1 LYDIANVFKSLGL
14 IQKTSLT
21 DTKKPAFCWVGI
33 NGLDQFAEKI
43 MHEKGS
49 SAQEL
54 IHSEAYLQDG
64 NTGID
69 DDDDDQRI
77 DSKECTKKVKL
88 SNSNNMN
95 ASTNSNVS

>member
-54 IHSEAYLQDG
+54 IHSESYLQNG
-64 NTGID
+64 NIGID
-69 DDDDDQRI
+69 DEDQRI
-77 DSKECTKKVKL
+77 GSKECTKKVKL
-88 SNSNNMN
+88 SNNNMN
-95 ASTNSNVS
+95 TNSNVSEKRY

>member
-1 LYDIANVFKSLGL
+1 
-14 IQKTSLT
+14 
-21 DTKKPAFCWVGI
+21 
-33 NGLDQFAEKI
+33 

-54 IHSEAYLQDG
+54 IPSEAYLQDG

-95 ASTNSNVS
+95 ASANSNVS